1 MILVRH
7 VGVQILADGED
18 VSANLSPYLKSITYT
33 DNSGGEADTAE
44 IEVED
49 STHKFIGDWL
59 PKRGLTVSIKLFREN
74 WQGDGQ
80 TETFNLGS
88 FELDEITVSYPPST
102 ARFKLNSI
110 PQNSGLRQKDESK
123 SWENVRLSQ
132 IAADVASKAKVKLFY
147 EALEDPTIKRA
158 EQSEVSALAFLEKLC
173 SDNGLAL
180 KVSDG
185 TLIIF
190 DESKM
195 ELQAAV
201 AHLDYDLSTIK
212 RFQAT
217 ATLQEIYK
225 KCEVVYKHGQKDEK
239 IVGTFED
246 GGKED
251 GKTLKIN
258 QRVETQAEAEKLA
271 KKKLRDK
278 NKKETQI
285 RLTTIGR
292 FELVAGNVIELI
304 NHGKFSGRYL
314 IEKSTHKV
322 GSDGYTVDLDLRKCL
337 NGY

>member
-7 VGVQILADGED
+7 VGVKITADGED
-18 VSANLSPYLKSITYT
+18 VSANLSPYLKSISYT

-49 STHKFIGDWL
+49 STHRFIGDWL
-59 PKRGLTVSIKLFREN
+59 PKRGLTVSITLYREN

-80 TETFNLGS
+80 IETFDLGS

-132 IAADVASKAKVKLFY
+132 IATDVALKSGVILFY
-147 EALEDPTIKRA
+147 ETVEDPMIQRA

-180 KVSDG
+180 KVSNG

-190 DESKM
+190 DETKL
-195 ELQAAV
+195 ELQSPV
-201 AHLDYDLSTIK
+201 ATLDYDLSTIT

-217 ATLQEIYK
+217 ATLNEIYK

-239 IVGTFED
+239 ISGSYEDASKD
-246 GGKED
+246 GGK
-251 GKTLKIN
+251 TLRIN
-258 QRVETQAEAEKLA
+258 QRVETQADAEKLA

-285 RLTTIGR
+285 RLTTVGR
-292 FELVAGNVIELI
+292 FELVAGNVVELI

-314 IEKSTHKV
+314 IEKSTHRV
-322 GSDGYTVDLDLRKCL
+322 GNGYTVDLELRKCL
-337 NGY
+337 SEY

>member
-1 MILVRH
+1 MALVRH
-7 VGVQILADGED
+7 VGAQIFADGED

-44 IEVED
+44 IELRDDEK
-49 STHKFIGDWL
+49 KFIGDWL
-59 PKRGLTVSIKLFREN
+59 PKRGLTVLIILYREN

-80 TETFNLGS
+80 TETFNLGT

-102 ARFKLNSI
+102 ARLKLNSI
-110 PQNSGLRQKDESK
+110 AQNSGLRQKDESK

-132 IAADVASKAKVKLFY
+132 IAADVAAKAGVKLFY
-147 EALEDPTIKRA
+147 EALEDPTINRA

-180 KVSDG
+180 KVSNQ

-190 DESKM
+190 DETKL
-195 ELQAAV
+195 ELQAPV
-201 AHLDYDLSTIK
+201 ARLDYDLSTIK

-217 ATLQEIYK
+217 ATLNEIYK

-239 IVGTFED
+239 IVGSFED
-246 GGKED
+246 SSKDD

-278 NKKETQI
+278 NKKENQI

-292 FELVAGNVIELI
+292 FDLVAGNVIELV

-314 IEKSTHKV
+314 IEKSTHRV
-322 GSDGYTVDLDLRKCL
+322 GDGYTVDLELRKCL